1 MRFSDEAAAM
11 SRPATGGA
19 KFLQLFFE
27 KILPKNQVMSGQSYP
42 NTTAR
47 QRDPS

>member
-1 MRFSDEAAAM
+1 MDDKQSCR
-11 SRPATGGA
+11 
-19 KFLQLFFE
+19 
-27 KILPKNQVMSGQSYP
+27 NQISPVTGQSYP